1 MTVLPVGGYISD
13 NARTEGEAKTFFEDV
28 RSVIAELPGGGAS
41 TELTLTE
48 SGNIGPTG
56 ATHTVDT
63 FGDVAADDLGG
74 IAPFNVPPG
83 RMLLLRPESPTR
95 VVTVKHSG
103 GVGVGGIET
112 IDGADFAL
120 DDARK
125 WILLQQNS
133 SQRWVE
139 VLRGWG
145 ADNLGAQAA
154 IGVEGYRLRQ
164 TTIITAT
171 GGWNRPAWCRAVE
184 VTVVG
189 GGGGGGNAL
198 STSFMSAAGGAGG
211 GTAIKFIVN
220 PPDVVAATIASGGPG
235 GSNGTSSSF
244 GAFATG
250 LGGGGGGVASGSA
263 ATRYRI
269 GISGGSAVGGDI
281 NIPGSPG
288 GAAFQLSGANNG
300 ASGTGGSSYL
310 GAGGSAVG
318 GNQAN
323 GSDGRGFGGGGAG
336 AVGWAGG
343 GGTGG
348 TGAPGVVI
356 VREYE

>member
-13 NARTEGEAKTFFEDV
+13 NARTEAEAKTFFEDV

-41 TELTLTE
+41 TELTLTA
-48 SGNIGPTG
+48 SGNISPTG

-63 FGDVAADDLGG
+63 FGDVAADDLGS
-74 IAPFNVPPG
+74 ISPVNHPPG
-83 RMLLLRPESPTR
+83 RLLLLRPESPTR
-95 VVTVKHSG
+95 VVTVKHSD

-120 DDARK
+120 DDAKK

-133 SQRWVE
+133 SQRWIE

-145 ADNLGAQAA
+145 TDTLGAQAA

-164 TTIITAT
+164 TTMITAT
-171 GGWNRPAWCRAVE
+171 GNWNRPAWCRAVE

-189 GGGGGGNAL
+189 GGGGGGNAP
-198 STSFMSAAGGAGG
+198 STSFMAAPGGAGG
-211 GTAIKFIVN
+211 GTAIKFIVD
-220 PPDVVAATIASGGPG
+220 PPASVVTTIGSGGG
-235 GSNGTSSSF
+235 GGANGSSSSF

-250 LGGGGGGVASGSA
+250 LGGSEGPSA
-263 ATRYRI
+263 AGAGATRYRV
-269 GISGGSAVGGDI
+269 GSSGGSGVGGDI

-288 GAAFQLSGANNG
+288 GAALQLLGSNDGGSGA
-300 ASGTGGSSYL
+300 GGSSYL
-310 GAGGSAVG
+310 GAGGRAVG
-318 GNQAN
+318 GNQADGNN
-323 GSDGRGFGGGGAG
+323 GSGFGGGGGG

-348 TGAPGVVI
+348 TGAPGVVV